1 MKKILLSFAFLFA
14 GLMVYGQC
22 GNNNCGQTCGND
34 RPTYYSTSSHTSSV
48 VTPPPKL
55 SYKVYPNPTINS
67 IQIDDETAQSS
78 KVQSFHIFNMLGQ
91 ELRSFAVVKGQTYN
105 VADLRPGNYLIQ
117 FRDYKDK
124 VVMTRKLIKASGEQ
138 RN

>member
-1 MKKILLSFAFLFA
+1 MLLSFAFLFA

-22 GNNNCGQTCGND
+22 GRNQCGETCGND
-34 RPTYYSTSSHTSSV
+34 RSVYSHSSSYSTTT
-48 VTPPPKL
+48 VTAQAKL
-55 SYKVYPNPTINS
+55 SYKVYPNPTINT

-91 ELRSFAVVKGQTYN
+91 QVKSFAVVKGQTYN
-105 VADLRPGNYLIQ
+105 VADLQPGNYLLQ

-124 VVMTRKLIKASGEQ
+124 VVMTRKLIKAAGDQ
-138 RN
+138 LN